1 MKLLLLISGSQA
13 VFGHSQRR
21 VVEGE
26 RIIGAIQQVVLCSA
40 ALAELVAVKVK
51 GKALVV
57 VVVITSLKG
66 AHNLF

>member
-1 MKLLLLISGSQA
+1 M
-13 VFGHSQRR
+13 FGDNQRR

-51 GKALVV
+51 GKALVALVVV